1 MSKGKLS
8 VEDVETLQFKTF
20 YGKEKKSLAYIIA
33 LMNMILHGVDAP
45 NILHINTLTENVL
58 DVQDSERL

>member
-33 LMNMILHGVDAP
+33 LMNMILRCGCSKY
-45 NILHINTLTENVL
+45 LTHQYSDRECFRRTGL
-58 DVQDSERL
+58 

>member
-1 MSKGKLS
+1 MIQLLVLGFLVEAFKHMSKGKF

-33 LMNMILHGVDAP
+33 LMNMIYMV
-45 NILHINTLTENVL
+45 
-58 DVQDSERL
+58 